1 VTGQEPAEVR
11 LQPSRINRRST
22 MNRRIL
28 LASLLVLAV
37 TLLAGLSSILIWAP
51 QAVAEE
57 VLEIDTAIIDPA
69 VLRWGYV
76 AAALATGLSALGA
89 AFAVASV
96 GAAAVGAL
104 AEKPE
109 LFGRVVILVG
119 LAEGIAI
126 YGVIISVLILN
137 RLG

>member
-1 VTGQEPAEVR
+1 
-11 LQPSRINRRST
+11 
-22 MNRRIL
+22 MNRRIVL
-28 LASLLVLAV
+28 VALMVLAV
-37 TLLAGLSSILIWAP
+37 AVLAAFSSVLVWSPA
-51 QAVAEE
+51 ALAEE
-57 VLEIDTAIIDPA
+57 VVLVDVAPIDPG
-69 VLRWGYV
+69 VLRWGYL
-76 AAALATGLSALGA
+76 AAALSTGAASIGA
-89 AFAVASV
+89 AFAVATV

-109 LFGRVVILVG
+109 LFGRMVILVG

>member
-1 VTGQEPAEVR
+1 
-11 LQPSRINRRST
+11 

>member
-1 VTGQEPAEVR
+1 
-11 LQPSRINRRST
+11 
-22 MNRRIL
+22 MNRQVL
-28 LASLLVLAV
+28 TASVLVALVTLFAGLGSLLLWSTQAPAV
-37 TLLAGLSSILIWAP
+37 ESAD
-51 QAVAEE
+51 AVAGAVE
-57 VLEIDTAIIDPA
+57 PA
-69 VLRWGYV
+69 VLQWGYL
-76 AAALATGLSALGA
+76 AAAIATGVSALGA
-89 AFAVASV
+89 AYAVATV

-137 RLG
+137 SLG

>member
-1 VTGQEPAEVR
+1 
-11 LQPSRINRRST
+11 
-22 MNRRIL
+22 MNPRIL
-28 LASLLVLAV
+28 FVAV
-37 TLLAGLSSILIWAP
+37 MVFAVAVLAGLSGLLVFSPEVL
-51 QAVAEE
+51 AEE
-57 VLEIDTAIIDPA
+57 VLEIETKVIDPS
-69 VLRWGYV
+69 VLRWGYL
-76 AAALATGLSALGA
+76 AAALSTGIAAAAA
-89 AFAVASV
+89 AFAVATV

-109 LFGRVVILVG
+109 LFGKVVILVG

>member
-1 VTGQEPAEVR
+1 MKRQ
-11 LQPSRINRRST
+11 
-22 MNRRIL
+22 IL
-28 LASLLVLAV
+28 LAAGLVLGVAV
-37 TLLAGLSSILIWAP
+37 LAGLGSLLLWHP
-51 QAVAEE
+51 VAFAAQGEAMLKSTDAG
-57 VLEIDTAIIDPA
+57 VLQ
-69 VLRWGYV
+69 WGYL
-76 AAALATGLSALGA
+76 AAALATGLSAIGA
-89 AFAVASV
+89 AYAVASV

-137 RLG
+137 RL

>member
-1 VTGQEPAEVR
+1 
-11 LQPSRINRRST
+11 

-28 LASLLVLAV
+28 LVALMVLAV
-37 TLLAGLSSILIWAP
+37 AVLAGVSSVLLWSP

-57 VLEIDTAIIDPA
+57 VLAVETRLIDPG
-69 VLRWGYV
+69 VLRWGYL

-89 AFAVASV
+89 AFAVATV